1 MRIALEFSG
10 FYRFQAAKA
19 LELSEVMKGVTVWDF
34 KSENSPKGSVDR
46 DYEDARQRNNLHAQS
61 QRNAV
66 SVLIVMPT
74 YNEGENLSPTLAHV
88 FSKNPQVSIVVVD
101 DDSPD
106 GTGRV
111 ADFLAQGDDRVHV
124 IHRHAKEGL
133 GPAYIEGFHWG
144 LEQGYDVICEMDMDG
159 SHRAE
164 DLTRM
169 LAVLNRNPSIDLV
182 IGSRRIE
189 GGQTINWSPTR
200 NAISRLGSWYARH
213 MLALPVHDMTAGFRA
228 YKAEILRAI
237 DLDGINANGYVFQID
252 MTRRVAAAGGRI
264 REVPIAFVERT
275 RGKSKMTQSIV
286 VEAMLKVTLWGI
298 RRLCSK

>member
-1 MRIALEFSG
+1 
-10 FYRFQAAKA
+10 
-19 LELSEVMKGVTVWDF
+19 
-34 KSENSPKGSVDR
+34 
-46 DYEDARQRNNLHAQS
+46 
-61 QRNAV
+61 
-66 SVLIVMPT
+66 MPT
-74 YNEGENLSPTLAHV
+74 YNEGENLGPTLAHV
-88 FSKNPQVSIVVVD
+88 FSRNPQVNVVIVD

-111 ADFLAQGDDRVHV
+111 ADFLAQGNSRVHV
-124 IHRHAKEGL
+124 IHRRAKEGL

-144 LEQGYDVICEMDMDG
+144 LDRGYDVICEMDMDG

-169 LAVLNRNPSIDLV
+169 LAVLNRNPAIDLV
-182 IGSRRIE
+182 IGSRRVE

-228 YKAEILRAI
+228 YKADILRAI

-275 RGKSKMTQSIV
+275 RGESKMTQSIV
-286 VEAMLKVTLWGI
+286 IEAMLKVTLWGM
-298 RRLCSK
+298 RRFFRK